1 MWQKFGTEMGEYG
14 EKSYPKYFP
23 DQKIKIKLLK
33 YKNGEEKSIIIGEG
47 IICDSIVFD
56 GKKPYLVKITKYG
69 EEDNYNKYNEEN
81 YYNGN
86 EIKKNGY
93 ILLSEKNI
101 QLIS

>member
-1 MWQKFGTEMGEYG
+1 MWEKFGTGMGEYG

-23 DQKIKIKLLK
+23 NQKIKINLLL
-33 YKNGEEKSIIIGEG
+33 YKNGEKKSIIIGEG

-69 EEDNYNKYNEEN
+69 EGNYSKYNEKN
-81 YYNGN
+81 YYDGN
-86 EIKKNGY
+86 ELKKNGY

>member
-1 MWQKFGTEMGEYG
+1 MWKKFGTGMGEYG

-23 DQKIKIKLLK
+23 NQKVKINLLFCK
-33 YKNGEEKSIIIGEG
+33 KEEQKNITIGEG
-47 IICDSIVFD
+47 IICDSLVFD

-69 EEDNYNKYNEEN
+69 EDNYSKYNETD

-86 EIKKNGY
+86 ELKKNGY

-101 QLIS
+101 ELI